1 MGIEI
6 ALGTRALRETV
17 ARTSTVV
24 AALMVAVG
32 MLVALTIMVGSF
44 RRTVDTWITQTL
56 RGDLYVEPVGHRVS
70 GAATALP
77 PELVAAARA
86 LPGVVAVDTY
96 RATPITYGGELATA
110 VGIDFRVQRDHGH
123 LVFTDGRDPRAVLGR
138 ALAGRG
144 VIVTESF
151 AHAHRVRAGD
161 LIVLPAEG
169 GASEARVEGVF
180 YDYST
185 EGGAV
190 LMDGADFAR
199 RWRTDRVESLALY
212 LAPGTD
218 VEAVRRAF
226 VALCGPGRLM
236 HVTPNQALRRRVLT
250 VFDQTFQVTWALQG
264 IAVLVAV
271 LGVVSTL
278 TALVL
283 QRGREIGILRASG
296 ATRGQIRRMVL
307 AESGLV
313 GLAGSLLGCVA
324 GVVLAVVLVAVINR
338 QFFGWTVQFTVD
350 PWIFV
355 RAVALMTTVA
365 LLAGL
370 VPAQLAATRV
380 SAQAMR
386 VD

>member
-1 MGIEI
+1 
-6 ALGTRALRETV
+6 
-17 ARTSTVV
+17 
-24 AALMVAVG
+24 
-32 MLVALTIMVGSF
+32 
-44 RRTVDTWITQTL
+44 
-56 RGDLYVEPVGHRVS
+56 
-70 GAATALP
+70 
-77 PELVAAARA
+77 
-86 LPGVVAVDTY
+86 
-96 RATPITYGGELATA
+96 
-110 VGIDFRVQRDHGH
+110 
-123 LVFTDGRDPRAVLGR
+123 
-138 ALAGRG
+138 

-151 AHAHRVRAGD
+151 AHAHRVRPGD
-161 LIVLPAEG
+161 RIVLPVPG
-169 GASEARVEGVF
+169 GSAPARVAGVF

-190 LMDGADFAR
+190 LMDGAEFAR

-212 LAPGTD
+212 VVPGAD

-226 VALCGPGRLM
+226 VAACGPTRLM
-236 HVTPNQALRRRVLT
+236 NVTPNQALRRRVLT
-250 VFDQTFQVTWALQG
+250 IFDQTFQVTWALQG

-296 ATRGQIRRMVL
+296 ATRAQIRLMVL

-324 GVVLAVVLVAVINR
+324 GVVLAVVLVSVINK
-338 QFFGWTVQFTVD
+338 QFFGWTVQFTLD
-350 PWIFV
+350 PWVFA
-355 RAVALMTTVA
+355 RAVALMVVVSV
-365 LLAGL
+365 LAGL

-380 SAQAMR
+380 SAEAMR